1 MIEIQGNLWDFY
13 GRPNTI
19 VLVTTNGSICR
30 NGCAADGSQRWRGV
44 MGRGCAAQAHKRFP
58 NIESELGELLHRFG
72 NEIHTFSYKGIWS
85 FPVKHIWNDA
95 ASLPLIRK
103 STLKLQKI
111 ALSQPDER
119 FILPRPGCGYG
130 HRLWIEV
137 EPIVRIL
144 PDNVLV
150 ISYAR

>member
-13 GRPNTI
+13 ERPNTI
-19 VLVTTNGSICR
+19 VLITTNGSVR
-30 NGCAADGSQRWRGV
+30 KDGCAV
-44 MGRGCAAQAHKRFP
+44 MGRGCAAQAARRFP
-58 NIESELGELLHRFG
+58 TLAAELGSRLQNRG
-72 NEIHTFSYKGIWS
+72 NIIHIFQGLWT

-95 ASLPLIRK
+95 ASLPLIRQSTK
-103 STLKLQKI
+103 SLDEM
-111 ALSQPDER
+111 ASCHPDTR

-150 ISYAR
+150 IHYA

>member
-13 GRPNTI
+13 GRLNTT
-19 VLVTTNGSICR
+19 VLITTNGSVR
-30 NGCAADGSQRWRGV
+30 KDGWAV
-44 MGRGCAAQAHKRFP
+44 MGRGCTKQAAKMFP
-58 NIESELGELLHRFG
+58 EFPEELGKFLREND
-72 NEIHTFSYKGIWS
+72 NEIYRFNRGGVWT

-103 STLKLQKI
+103 TTQRFEIMAI
-111 ALSQPDER
+111 ACPRTR

>member
-1 MIEIQGNLWDFY
+1 MVEIQGNLWDFY

-19 VLVTTNGSICR
+19 VLITTNGSIR
-30 NGCAADGSQRWRGV
+30 KDGCAV
-44 MGRGCAAQAHKRFP
+44 MGRGCAAQAAKKFP
-58 NIESELGELLHRFG
+58 GIQAELGALLSKFG
-72 NEIHTFSYKGIWS
+72 NDIHTFSYNGIWT
-85 FPVKHIWNDA
+85 FPVKHTWDDA

-103 STLKLQKI
+103 STMQLAAI
-111 ALSQPDER
+111 AITNPDIR
-119 FILPRPGCGYG
+119 YILPRPGCGYG

-150 ISYAR
+150 ISYL